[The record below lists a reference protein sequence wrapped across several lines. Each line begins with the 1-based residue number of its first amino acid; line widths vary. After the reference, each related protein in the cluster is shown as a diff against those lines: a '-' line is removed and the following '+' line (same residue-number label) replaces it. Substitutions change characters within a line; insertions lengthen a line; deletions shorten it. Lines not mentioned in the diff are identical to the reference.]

1 MQLNNLERG
10 HSRLRRTKSGGNGS
24 MSTAPRAAAPGRSGH
39 RPIPYGDWLS
49 LLALLL
55 AAATVGI
62 LMSVLATGSGRDSVR
77 SAGQAGLFLST
88 GTAAMVLLW
97 QSGRK
102 EAWLGTRVFAGGIFA
117 STLVQGF
124 GLLHRTPLESPAGRE
139 IFSSS
144 VGVLLL
150 TVLAVLAI
158 DFFEHI
164 RRGKAALLSDALLIA
179 ILTGGMLYLLLH
191 NVSLTPPVPW
201 AIVATAL
208 IAVSAVLA
216 LAGWGVLTLWCPTP
230 IHLALFGITA
240 LLGTSAIAFDHGGSF
255 GWPASSLL
263 LPEMAMGLS
272 LILLAG
278 VLVLEPNLTAGGPRE
293 PRAAWWIRPVLL
305 GLSLC
310 AACAVLLV
318 SVVVRD
324 TRLTASEA
332 VVLALT
338 FLGTVGLRAV
348 LNQAAMVRSSMELE
362 RALADKDSAIA
373 SLRAAAEIV
382 ATSEAR
388 HRLFFESAVDGVV
401 ELDADGLIVRA
412 NAAFCSMARLPMRE
426 VVGRRWEEMALRS
439 RPGGDS
445 LRSLP
450 ETGEAILVAENGTS
464 YLEARSSV
472 LPTSPPGRL
481 LLIRD
486 VTANK
491 AAEQTIRSLFQFL
504 QDRDED
510 RTRLLQRTNAAIEAE
525 RNRIARDLHDGP
537 IQGISG
543 AALSLEAV
551 KLMIETSD
559 VRGAAAMLHTI
570 SAELSDEA
578 RNLRQVMSDLRP
590 PVLEQR
596 GLIPAVRELCARM
609 HRELEIPVRVEAG
622 PATEIPSDVE
632 TLAYRVIQEAMS
644 NVAKH
649 AAASAVE
656 VRLEA
661 VAGTLN
667 VEISDDGRGFDP
679 ADSREFLRAGKV
691 GLASMRERAELAG
704 GSLTLR
710 SAPGRGTSVRAS
722 LPFEI
727 LAPTPRDR

>member
-1 MQLNNLERG
+1 M
-10 HSRLRRTKSGGNGS
+10 
-24 MSTAPRAAAPGRSGH
+24 
-39 RPIPYGDWLS
+39 
-49 LLALLL
+49 ALLL
-55 AAATVGI
+55 AAATVAI
-62 LMSVLATGSGRDSVR
+62 LMSVLATGTGRDSVR
-77 SAGQAGLFLST
+77 TAGQIGLFLST

-97 QSGRK
+97 QSGRR
-102 EAWLGTRVFAGGIFA
+102 EAWVGTRLFAGGIFA

-124 GLLHRTPLESPAGRE
+124 GLLHRTPLESAAGRVV
-139 IFSSS
+139 FSSS
-144 VGVLLL
+144 VGVLLV
-150 TVLAVLAI
+150 TVLAVLI
-158 DFFEHI
+158 VDFFEHI
-164 RRGKAALLSDALLIA
+164 HRGKAALLSDALLVA

-191 NVSLTPPVPW
+191 NVALAPPVPW
-201 AIVATAL
+201 AIVVTAL
-208 IAVSAVLA
+208 IAVTAVLA

-230 IHLALFGITA
+230 AHLSLFGITA
-240 LLGTSAIAFDHGGSF
+240 MLGTSAIAFDRGGSF
-255 GWPASSLL
+255 GWPPSSLL
-263 LPEMAMGLS
+263 LPEMTMSLS

-278 VLVLEPNLTAGGPRE
+278 VLVLEPSLTAGGPRE

-362 RALADKDSAIA
+362 RALADKDAAIA
-373 SLRAAAEIV
+373 SLRAAGEIV

-401 ELDADGLIVRA
+401 ELDADGTIVRA
-412 NAAFCSMARLPMRE
+412 NAAFCAMARLPMRE
-426 VVGRRWEEMALRS
+426 VVGRRWEEMAVRS
-439 RPGGDS
+439 RPGGES

-464 YLEARSSV
+464 YLEARTSV

-486 VTANK
+486 VTSNK

-559 VRGAAAMLHTI
+559 APGAAAMLHTV

-578 RNLRQVMSDLRP
+578 KNLRQIMSDLRP

-609 HRELEIPVRVEAG
+609 QRELEIPVTVEAG
-622 PATEIPSDVE
+622 PSSEIPSDVE

-649 AAASAVE
+649 AAATEVE

-667 VEISDDGRGFDP
+667 VEVSDDGRGFDP
-679 ADSREFLRAGKV
+679 ADTREFLRAGKV

-704 GSLTLR
+704 GTLTLK
-710 SAPGRGTSVRAS
+710 SGPGRGTSVRAS

-727 LAPTPRDR
+727 LASAPRAR

>member
-1 MQLNNLERG
+1 MQLNSLERG

-24 MSTAPRAAAPGRSGH
+24 MATGPRAAAPGRSGH

-97 QSGRK
+97 QSGRR
-102 EAWLGTRVFAGGIFA
+102 EAWLGTRVSAGGIFA

-164 RRGKAALLSDALLIA
+164 RRGKAALLSDA
-179 ILTGGMLYLLLH
+179 
-191 NVSLTPPVPW
+191 
-201 AIVATAL
+201 
-208 IAVSAVLA
+208 
-216 LAGWGVLTLWCPTP
+216 
-230 IHLALFGITA
+230 
-240 LLGTSAIAFDHGGSF
+240 
-255 GWPASSLL
+255 
-263 LPEMAMGLS
+263 
-272 LILLAG
+272 LLAG

-426 VVGRRWEEMALRS
+426 VV
-439 RPGGDS
+439 
-445 LRSLP
+445 
-450 ETGEAILVAENGTS
+450 
-464 YLEARSSV
+464 
-472 LPTSPPGRL
+472 
-481 LLIRD
+481 
-486 VTANK
+486 
-491 AAEQTIRSLFQFL
+491 
-504 QDRDED
+504 
-510 RTRLLQRTNAAIEAE
+510 
-525 RNRIARDLHDGP
+525 
-537 IQGISG
+537 
-543 AALSLEAV
+543 
-551 KLMIETSD
+551 
-559 VRGAAAMLHTI
+559 
-570 SAELSDEA
+570 
-578 RNLRQVMSDLRP
+578 
-590 PVLEQR
+590 
-596 GLIPAVRELCARM
+596 
-609 HRELEIPVRVEAG
+609 
-622 PATEIPSDVE
+622 
-632 TLAYRVIQEAMS
+632 
-644 NVAKH
+644 
-649 AAASAVE
+649 
-656 VRLEA
+656 
-661 VAGTLN
+661 
-667 VEISDDGRGFDP
+667 
-679 ADSREFLRAGKV
+679 
-691 GLASMRERAELAG
+691 
-704 GSLTLR
+704 
-710 SAPGRGTSVRAS
+710 
-722 LPFEI
+722 
-727 LAPTPRDR
+727 

>member
-1 MQLNNLERG
+1 
-10 HSRLRRTKSGGNGS
+10 
-24 MSTAPRAAAPGRSGH
+24 
-39 RPIPYGDWLS
+39 
-49 LLALLL
+49 
-55 AAATVGI
+55 
-62 LMSVLATGSGRDSVR
+62 
-77 SAGQAGLFLST
+77 
-88 GTAAMVLLW
+88 
-97 QSGRK
+97 
-102 EAWLGTRVFAGGIFA
+102 
-117 STLVQGF
+117 
-124 GLLHRTPLESPAGRE
+124 
-139 IFSSS
+139 
-144 VGVLLL
+144 
-150 TVLAVLAI
+150 
-158 DFFEHI
+158 
-164 RRGKAALLSDALLIA
+164 
-179 ILTGGMLYLLLH
+179 
-191 NVSLTPPVPW
+191 
-201 AIVATAL
+201 
-208 IAVSAVLA
+208 
-216 LAGWGVLTLWCPTP
+216 
-230 IHLALFGITA
+230 
-240 LLGTSAIAFDHGGSF
+240 
-255 GWPASSLL
+255 
-263 LPEMAMGLS
+263 MAMGLS

-504 QDRDED
+504 QDR
-510 RTRLLQRTNAAIEAE
+510 QRTNAAIEAE

-727 LAPTPRDR
+727 LAPTSRDR